1 MMLEIWL
8 PCLFLLG
15 LVSMGLCFLFMK
27 ACEII

>member
-8 PCLFLLG
+8 LCLFLLG
-15 LVSMGLCFLFMK
+15 LASMDLCCLFMK